1 MQSLLIIAHGSRKKV
16 SNNEILQLESSL
28 RTELADHYPIV
39 TSAFLEFA
47 PQSIPNAIKYC
58 VEKGATNIRVL
69 PYFLAAGVHVTE
81 DIPAEIKSASKQYSS
96 LKIEILPHLGSSR
109 NITRLIGSMLTS
121 TGILHAI

>member
-1 MQSLLIIAHGSRKKV
+1 MQFLLIIAHGSRKKV

-69 PYFLAAGVHVTE
+69 PYFLAAETIINKGYIAIERTSAILSKIVLESKVNSKHQSSSNR
-81 DIPAEIKSASKQYSS
+81 DII
-96 LKIEILPHLGSSR
+96 
-109 NITRLIGSMLTS
+109 
-121 TGILHAI
+121 